1 MTSEH
6 VDFWGKLSRGAASKG
21 NLVQRAR
28 PKLAWNKA
36 LWNLCRV
43 DGIASAS
50 PSRSAAVKPSE
61 LLMQTQLPYPSQLVF
76 NLKFI
81 KPCRK
86 GRWNLQSI
94 LYRCCDN
101 FNLKSNLKVGNALD
115 TFFLLVLFPL
125 LLSSTSVPLRWQ
137 SSNNVAAALSL
148 SSRPLMIYGL
158 QQERSP
164 KQDDHCIWMGLLRAV
179 SCGVLET
186 ARDED
191 SSSCPIAWLAP
202 SVLCILHRTAQAAR
216 PWARITKDRGVLS
229 RAWSK
234 ACCSIRTG
242 VSKTDRHH

>member
-1 MTSEH
+1 M
-6 VDFWGKLSRGAASKG
+6 DFWRKLSRGAASQG
-21 NLVQRAR
+21 HLVQRAR

-36 LWNLCRV
+36 LWNLCRL
-43 DGIASAS
+43 DGIASAL
-50 PSRSAAVKPSE
+50 PSRSAAVKLSA

-94 LYRCCDN
+94 LYRFCDN

-115 TFFLLVLFPL
+115 TFFYLYYSLFYCLPLQCLYGGRVAITLQLPFHCLLDHWWFMDC
-125 LLSSTSVPLRWQ
+125 SRRGAQ
-137 SSNNVAAALSL
+137 SRMTTAFGWGCW
-148 SSRPLMIYGL
+148 GL
-158 QQERSP
+158 CPVGSW
-164 KQDDHCIWMGLLRAV
+164 KQLGMN
-179 SCGVLET
+179 SCG
-186 ARDED
+186 
-191 SSSCPIAWLAP
+191 CPIAWLAP

-216 PWARITKDRGVLS
+216 PWARITKDKGVLS

-234 ACCSIRTG
+234 ACCSVRTG